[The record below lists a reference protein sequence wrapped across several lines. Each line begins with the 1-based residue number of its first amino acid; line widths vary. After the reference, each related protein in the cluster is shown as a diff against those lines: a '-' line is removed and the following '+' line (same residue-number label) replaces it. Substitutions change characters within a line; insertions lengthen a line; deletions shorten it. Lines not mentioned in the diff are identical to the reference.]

1 MAAKNFNIIIHMP
14 KTAEGKAEL
23 EHRVAQLHAESVL
36 KHVNNLKCPAEQ
48 KRQIIETVIK
58 LTEKEKDE

>member
-1 MAAKNFNIIIHMP
+1 MAVKNFNIIIYTP
-14 KTAEGKAEL
+14 KTAAGTSEL
-23 EHRVAQLHAESVL
+23 ERRVAKLHADSVL